1 MNGGK
6 KRTSSTKGRH
16 IVQVN
21 PVRCDAGKPVA
32 STSYDAGAL
41 ADLPTNAAYAYPT
54 TMPYLSGMPLPGRT
68 SSSESLQLPGG
79 NWFAPPAPP
88 PSYTPT
94 PPLSYSSAASP
105 EESLYAHSPPDTA
118 MPSISRRSS
127 AFEPRKGSQPVIST
141 LSLAGP
147 VYLSHPHSSPHLYQ
161 TAAPQQAEYSVQH
174 PVLYAMPASHFPSA
188 PTSAT
193 YETPAL
199 SFVDPRNAQPA
210 QSASWSAQPSTA
222 PGQLQQLPPMVVPDA
237 RGTPSPAPHFTTHA
251 PSAYPP
257 KRLNMPHESFS
268 YDYAHSYAQAS
279 AYDGGRSAAF
289 PVETDSQPSSAY
301 RSAHHDP
308 TMTLSMP
315 SGRSAAGSNSVS
327 PFPLYG
333 GPATGSRP
341 HQQQQAYVQTSH
353 PGSAPP
359 SAGGPRSASTPGFG
373 HVDEWLRGLA
383 S

>member
-1 MNGGK
+1 M
-6 KRTSSTKGRH
+6 RR
-16 IVQVN
+16 
-21 PVRCDAGKPVA
+21 VRLSLRFDFACAQ
-32 STSYDAGAL
+32 
-41 ADLPTNAAYAYPT
+41 ADPLRLLTDDYPT
-54 TMPYLSGMPLPGRT
+54 AMPYLSGMLLPGRT

-127 AFEPRKGSQPVIST
+127 AFEPRKDSQPVSST
-141 LSLAGP
+141 LSLAEP

-161 TAAPQQAEYSVQH
+161 TAAPQQVEYSVQH
-174 PVLYAMPASHFPSA
+174 PVLYAIPASHFPSA
-188 PTSAT
+188 PTSAS

-210 QSASWSAQPSTA
+210 QSASWSAQLGTA
-222 PGQLQQLPPMVVPDA
+222 PGQLQQLPQMVVPDA
-237 RGTPSPAPHFTTHA
+237 RGTPSPAPHFTSHA
-251 PSAYPP
+251 PSTYPP

-268 YDYAHSYAQAS
+268 YGYTRSYAQAS
-279 AYDGGRSAAF
+279 AYDGGGGAAF

-315 SGRSAAGSNSVS
+315 SGRSAAGTNSVS

-333 GPATGSRP
+333 GSAISSRP